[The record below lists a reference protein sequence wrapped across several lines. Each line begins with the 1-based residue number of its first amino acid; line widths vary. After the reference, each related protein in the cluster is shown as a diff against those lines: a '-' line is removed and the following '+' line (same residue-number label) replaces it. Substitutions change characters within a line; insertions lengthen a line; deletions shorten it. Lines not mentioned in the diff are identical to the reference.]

1 VGRVLPNG
9 SGKERGGGAR
19 RPFRSAVELIVIV
32 ASALFFALTIQAF
45 AIKPYRIP
53 SASMEPTLNVGDRV
67 LVDRFSHRVLGEQP
81 QIGDVVVFNPPHGAD
96 LQPAVCGASGQG
108 GDSATPC
115 DRPTSTRSSQTF
127 IKRVVGVEG
136 DRIAVRNGHVIRNGR
151 VQREPFAAPCEPGS
165 GCDFPGAV
173 TVPSGDV
180 YVMGDNRG
188 NSDDSRFWGPVPRSW
203 IIGKA
208 FASYWPP
215 GRLGG
220 L

>member
-1 VGRVLPNG
+1 VLANG
-9 SGKERGGGAR
+9 SGEETGGTNR
-19 RPFRSAVELIVIV
+19 RRFRSAVEPIVIV
-32 ASALFFALTIQAF
+32 ACAVFFALTIQAF

-67 LVDRFSHRVLGEQP
+67 LVDRFSHRVLGLQP
-81 QIGDVVVFNPPHGAD
+81 DVGDVVVFNPPHGAD

-108 GDSATPC
+108 GDSPTPC

-127 IKRVVGVEG
+127 IKRVVGVGG
-136 DRIAVRNGHVIRNGR
+136 DRIAIRSGHVIRNGR
-151 VQREPFAAPCEPGS
+151 LQREPFAASCQPGS
-165 GCDFPGAV
+165 GCDFPRAV
-173 TVPSGDV
+173 TVPAGDV
-180 YVMGDNRG
+180 YLMGDNRG
-188 NSDDSRFWGPVPRSW
+188 NSDDSRYWGPVPRSW
-203 IIGKA
+203 VIGEA